1 MDQTSQDTG
10 KILKMVIC
18 TDKSIVVG
26 SYKVGTRNLEVYDRR
41 NEYFCEHLL
50 HVIEGSQST
59 LPYLSKDN
67 QKNLS
72 EILQSND
79 SRKIYLLIRNAEDLY
94 TAAIKQSLKNNL
106 TIFPDMYS
114 PQNFLVT
121 GGYSQQEIDEKFK
134 SLLLDNF
141 GILHSIFA
149 DKHLTKYLFRDMFD
163 FLNILKINHPGLYE
177 KIVIVNLDN
186 YQESDLKVLNED
198 KVLNLEYINKKLE
211 SHSTKTF
218 KLPTFLEL
226 KNILNDS
233 WIHRSYSLF
242 FRKHFL
248 DNRKALLNINKY
260 HSGKFI

>member
-1 MDQTSQDTG
+1 
-10 KILKMVIC
+10 MVIC

-26 SYKVGTRNLEVYDRR
+26 SYKVGSRNLETYDRR
-41 NEYFCEHLL
+41 NEYFCNDLL
-50 HVIEGSQST
+50 RVIEGSQLT
-59 LPYLSKDN
+59 LSFLSKDN

-72 EILQSND
+72 EILQSKD

-114 PQNFLVT
+114 PKNFLIE
-121 GGYSQQEIDEKFK
+121 GEYSQQEIDEKFE
-134 SLLLDNF
+134 SILLDNF
-141 GILHSIFA
+141 GLLHSIFS

-163 FLNILKINHPGLYE
+163 FLNILKINHPGLYD
-177 KIVIVNLDN
+177 KIVIVNLDD
-186 YQESDLKVLNED
+186 YQRSKSKVLNED
-198 KVLNLEYINKKLE
+198 KVLNLEYIDKKLE
-211 SHSTKTF
+211 RHSTKSF
-218 KLPTFLEL
+218 RLPAFLEL

-242 FRKHFL
+242 FRKYFL

-260 HSGKFI
+260 HSNKFI